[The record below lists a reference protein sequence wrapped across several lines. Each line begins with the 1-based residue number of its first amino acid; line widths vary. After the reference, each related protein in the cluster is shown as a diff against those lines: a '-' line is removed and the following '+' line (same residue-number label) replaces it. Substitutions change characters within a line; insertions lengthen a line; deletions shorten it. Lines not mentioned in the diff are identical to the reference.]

1 MCQQILSF
9 INLVTFSK
17 YYYIGKRAPLLSFPE
32 KMIWDMH
39 IHLSENKQHT
49 LNSINSLTVLD
60 EGLYNLQNNVF

>member
-17 YYYIGKRAPLLSFPE
+17 YYYNEKRVPLLSFPE
-32 KMIWDMH
+32 KMIWDMR
-39 IHLSENKQHT
+39 INLSENKQHT

-60 EGLYNLQNNVF
+60 EGLYNLQNSVF